1 LPSAYAQRFITVQL
15 GSSHDA
21 GVAAKKWE
29 RFRLY
34 QGDMRL
40 FALVFLVS
48 LCAVLP
54 AAQIAPASKQEKLE
68 LAGQVHRIFEAKCA
82 DCHGSH
88 LPKPKGKFGFVLDI
102 GRVGKTTDYVV
113 PGDPIASELYQMV
126 KNNEMPGEDADV
138 PPLTSDELKAVARWI
153 TVGAPGELPAA
164 LPPPPAVAEPAAVG
178 FGQRLLNWFGKF
190 HSASTHFPVALLLVA
205 VLAEIGAW
213 WLRRPE
219 WTLLVR
225 FLVVIGALSSIPT
238 ATLGW
243 LVEFP
248 VTSGSSLATVYNVH
262 KWLGTGTAIWAVTCA
277 VLLCMSECAE
287 GSAERRRFRGA
298 LLFGALL
305 ISITGFLGGA
315 LVAGGLDHYKF

>member
-1 LPSAYAQRFITVQL
+1 
-15 GSSHDA
+15 
-21 GVAAKKWE
+21 
-29 RFRLY
+29 
-34 QGDMRL
+34 MRL
-40 FALVFLVS
+40 LALAFLQL
-48 LCAVLP
+48 LCAAIT
-54 AAQIAPASKQEKLE
+54 AAQVAPASKQEKLE

-88 LPKPKGKFGFVLDI
+88 LPKPKGKFGYVLDI
-102 GRVGKTTDYVV
+102 GRVAKNGKYIS
-113 PGDPIASELYQMV
+113 PGDPETSELFQMV

-138 PPLTSDELKAVARWI
+138 PPLTADELKIVARWI
-153 TVGAPGELPAA
+153 AVGSPGELPAA
-164 LPPPPAVAEPAAVG
+164 TTPTLAAVEAPRVA

-190 HSASTHFPVALLLVA
+190 HSASTHFPVALLLIA
-205 VLAEIGAW
+205 VLAEAGAW

-248 VTSGSSLATVYNVH
+248 VTNGSSLASVYNVH
-262 KWLGTGTAIWAVTCA
+262 KWMGTGTAIWAVTCA
-277 VLLCMSECAE
+277 VLLCMSECPE

-298 LLFGALL
+298 LLVGALL
-305 ISITGFLGGA
+305 ISATGFLGGA
-315 LVAGGLDHYKF
+315 LVAGGLDHYRF